1 MDETDTATVELTKGE
16 AREVINALSAYR
28 HSASGRDDDLA
39 LNIRELLQREFGF
52 EDRHFENDQ
61 GLVES
66 FAEVFDT
73 SDSHEV
79 QFSQTEAKEVVSAL
93 SESRADADPAEAETI
108 ENIRE
113 EFERTFDLDGRTTT

>member
-16 AREVINALSAYR
+16 ARELINALSAYR
-28 HSASGRDDDLA
+28 YSASGRDDDLA

-79 QFSQTEAKEVVSAL
+79 QFSRMEAKEVVSAL
-93 SESRADADPAEAETI
+93 SESQADADPAEAETI
-108 ENIRE
+108 ESIRE
-113 EFERTFDLDGRTTT
+113 EFERTFDLNGRTTT

>member
-1 MDETDTATVELTKGE
+1 MDETDTATIELSKSE
-16 AREVINALSAYR
+16 AREVINALSAYQY
-28 HSASGRDDDLA
+28 SASGHDDDLA

-79 QFSQTEAKEVVSAL
+79 QFSRGEAEEVVSAL
-93 SESRADADPAEAETI
+93 AESEADADPAEAETI

-113 EFERTFDLDGRTTT
+113 EFERTFDLDGRTRT

>member
-1 MDETDTATVELTKGE
+1 MNETDTATVELTKGE

-28 HSASGRDDDLA
+28 YSASGRDDDLA

-52 EDRHFENDQ
+52 GDRHFENDQ

-66 FAEVFDT
+66 FAEVFDA

-79 QFSQTEAKEVVSAL
+79 QLSRMEAEEVVSAL
-93 SESRADADPAEAETI
+93 SESQADADPAEAETI
-108 ENIRE
+108 ESIRE
-113 EFERTFDLDGRTTT
+113 EFERTFDLNGRTTT